1 MKTALAYVLG
11 FSLTFTAITG
21 GMYFMSS
28 KYPWMFKASNSD
40 TDGGKLKSTVA
51 VPAGLPTTD
60 APVQPS
66 AASDTTKGSDETV
79 NTLKAMLAEKNDS
92 IVVKDDSIQ
101 QLTTTL
107 AQLQKKNSDD
117 NTVIAQ
123 LQTQV
128 NSWTSQKRKDLAGAY
143 NDMDAGAAAK
153 IMRNLSDGDVIF
165 ILSSVQK
172 KQAAKILGELD
183 PARAA
188 KLMTSLGHTK

>member
-1 MKTALAYVLG
+1 VRNDEDGARLRSRVFIDVY
-11 FSLTFTAITG
+11 
-21 GMYFMSS
+21 
-28 KYPWMFKASNSD
+28 SD
-40 TDGGKLKSTVA
+40 HRRDVFHVVEVSM
-51 VPAGLPTTD
+51 
-60 APVQPS
+60 
-66 AASDTTKGSDETV
+66 DETV

>member
-28 KYPWMFKASNSD
+28 KYPWMFKASPSETNN
-40 TDGGKLKSTVA
+40 GKLKSTVA
-51 VPAGLPTTD
+51 LPTGLPTTETPT
-60 APVQPS
+60 PV
-66 AASDTTKGSDETV
+66 ATTDSTTGGDETV

-92 IVVKDDSIQ
+92 ISIKNDSIQ
-101 QLTTTL
+101 QLNSTL
-107 AQLQKKNSDD
+107 TQLQRKSSDD
-117 NTVIAQ
+117 NTVITQ
-123 LQTQV
+123 LQNQV
-128 NSWTSQKRKDLAGAY
+128 SSWNSQRRKDLAGAY

-153 IMRNLSDGDVIF
+153 IMRNLDDKDIIF

-183 PARAA
+183 PVRAA
-188 KLMTSLGHTK
+188 KLMTSLGQTK